1 MSYELARKNVP
12 GSPFSIRAITYIVSD
27 QYHLMTLPNRLGF
40 TLLSV
45 MIDPEQRVLGCRAEK
60 TVAPSRLAQKTV
72 SASFPETL
80 GRARL

>member
-60 TVAPSRLAQKTV
+60 LSHHLASRRKP
-72 SASFPETL
+72 F
-80 GRARL
+80 RHRFRKR